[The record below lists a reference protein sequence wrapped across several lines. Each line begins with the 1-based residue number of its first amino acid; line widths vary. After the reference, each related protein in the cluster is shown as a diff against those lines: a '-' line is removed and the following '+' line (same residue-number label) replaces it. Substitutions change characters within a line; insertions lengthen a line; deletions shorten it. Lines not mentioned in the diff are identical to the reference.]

1 MNFSGRPGLRI
12 RRLNL
17 DTGRE
22 NVVVVSRRSEALRP
36 DVFRGFSRVELQA
49 GARELL
55 ATLLITDDGIVGT
68 DEIGLAEPAM
78 HRFGHPP
85 GTVVT
90 VTPATPPLYRV
101 HAYNASQF
109 DLASKADPGYVVGIR
124 GAQDE
129 RRP

>member
-55 ATLLITDDGIVGT
+55 ATLLITDDGIVGK

-78 HRFGHPP
+78 HR
-85 GTVVT
+85 
-90 VTPATPPLYRV
+90 
-101 HAYNASQF
+101 
-109 DLASKADPGYVVGIR
+109 KADPGYVVGIR